1 MANLQTI
8 FLYVFSFVALFV
20 QVFLLISAFKKRK
33 QVLAGTVLDEN
44 IEWPGVTVIVPC
56 WNEERTVVKT
66 VDSLLAL
73 DYPLDKLFIKVVN
86 DGSTDSTW
94 EKMQQFAGMK
104 NIELINKENGG
115 KHTAMN
121 KAIEMT
127 TTEFVGCLDADAFA
141 EPNALK
147 KIITHFLNDPQAMA
161 VSPSIL
167 AYNPKGFFQ
176 KAQQVEYDMAV
187 FTKKVLGV
195 LEGIHVTPG
204 PFSIYRKRV
213 FDELGLYRKAHSA
226 EDMEIAYRMQVNG
239 YKIVQCHDAY
249 VYTVTPNSFIKLYK
263 QRIRWMYGFINNSV
277 DYRGYILKPKHGMFS
292 MFTIPTATVALFG
305 TMIMSLFAFSGLI
318 VSIYNLI
325 QKLVVTNFH
334 LSAPSLSHFSF
345 FYFDIRPLTLV
356 MIILY
361 GMLLTMVLVGQ
372 KMRDKKPLPS
382 MSIIYFIIVF
392 AVMSPLWLLKAMY
405 NTVASKET
413 AWR

>member
-1 MANLQTI
+1 
-8 FLYVFSFVALFV
+8 
-20 QVFLLISAFKKRK
+20 
-33 QVLAGTVLDEN
+33 
-44 IEWPGVTVIVPC
+44 
-56 WNEERTVVKT
+56 
-66 VDSLLAL
+66 
-73 DYPLDKLFIKVVN
+73 
-86 DGSTDSTW
+86 
-94 EKMQQFAGMK
+94 
-104 NIELINKENGG
+104 
-115 KHTAMN
+115 
-121 KAIEMT
+121 
-127 TTEFVGCLDADAFA
+127 
-141 EPNALK
+141 
-147 KIITHFLNDPQAMA
+147 
-161 VSPSIL
+161 
-167 AYNPKGFFQ
+167 
-176 KAQQVEYDMAV
+176 
-187 FTKKVLGV
+187 
-195 LEGIHVTPG
+195 
-204 PFSIYRKRV
+204 
-213 FDELGLYRKAHSA
+213 
-226 EDMEIAYRMQVNG
+226 MEIAYRMQVNG